1 MRIMHI
7 SKTIILFT
15 SLNTFIWSE
24 TITLAPIDIQ
34 EENLTSG
41 TFILSENE
49 AKETNTITLQDRLS
63 RDVSFSTI
71 AGGNVE
77 KTLSFRGVDFKA
89 TEYVEDGIPLYRSVN
104 GLTDPKF
111 TIVNTALLIND
122 GSGTSTLGVSTIGGE
137 VQIATTTPT
146 KAFESTL
153 DTTISNNDEYYHIYA
168 GSLTDNLYI
177 QADASYYHRSD
188 YTLSD
193 AFEPTPVQD
202 DRTRVNSDKSLKN
215 ISLKGGVYLDEELH
229 ISAKASLSR
238 AEYGIAPNVYTDLD
252 APVWDAY
259 TRIDRKDLNS
269 FYLYG
274 DYTINDLQ
282 LSVRAYYDDYEDIF
296 KVYDDPEYL
305 SNWPV
310 VTYDDTRLG
319 TIIKAIKTYNKHT
332 STFIF
337 QAEENEHIRKG
348 GDLDTTQSQANTYKL
363 SYLHDWKLNTFW
375 ELEGGISGTR
385 MEAEKSADASAL
397 MTPENKTTCDAQLK
411 MTYKALHHE
420 IYGGI
425 AKKSRMPAMS
435 EMFTFFPWVVA
446 NPDLKPEKSIQY
458 TLGYQRELVEHTF
471 FNLSLY
477 YYDIDDLII
486 YRDGTYINRE
496 SAKNYGTEMR
506 LASTSLD
513 NHHLRV
519 SYAYAYT
526 QDSEGE
532 ALEFIPRHQ
541 FKLEDTFTIDA
552 NWKAYLGYQYIGSR
566 YSQNSATYSSK
577 EMKLSTYHLFDAQVS
592 YKVSDALHCRTG
604 IKNLLDEAYEW
615 RYGYPAEG
623 RSYYLALEWKL

>member
-1 MRIMHI
+1 MKRII
-7 SKTIILFT
+7 FIICSSTLV
-15 SLNTFIWSE
+15 WSE
-24 TITLAPIDIQ
+24 TITLRPIDVLESNLSKDTVLIT
-34 EENLTSG
+34 EE
-41 TFILSENE
+41 E
-49 AKETNTITLQDRLS
+49 AKETATVTLQERLA

-77 KTLSFRGVDFKA
+77 KTVSFRGVDFKA
-89 TEYVEDGIPLYRSVN
+89 TEYVEEGIPLYRSVN

-111 TIVNTALLIND
+111 TMTNSPLLIND
-122 GSGTSTLGVSTIGGE
+122 GSGTSTLGVSPMGGE
-137 VQIATTTPT
+137 VQIVTATPT

-153 DTTISNNDEYYHIYA
+153 DTTISNNDEYYHTYI
-168 GSLTDNLYI
+168 GMLTDNAYV

-193 AFEPTPVQD
+193 AFEPTPIQD

-215 ISLKGGVYLDEELH
+215 ISLKGGVYLDEDLH
-229 ISAKASLSR
+229 IAAKASLTS

-274 DYTINDLQ
+274 DYTVNDLQ
-282 LSVRAYYDDYEDIF
+282 LSIRAYYDDYEDIF
-296 KVYDDPEYL
+296 KVYNDPEYL

-319 TIIKAIKTYNKHT
+319 TIIKAIKTYNNHT

-337 QAEENEHIRKG
+337 QAEGNEHIRKG
-348 GDLDTTQSQANTYKL
+348 GNLDTTQSQANTYKL
-363 SYLHDWKLNTFW
+363 SYLHLWKLNPYW
-375 ELEGGISGTR
+375 ELEGGLSGTR
-385 MEAEKSADASAL
+385 MQAEKSADANAL
-397 MTPENKTTCDAQLK
+397 IAPEDKTTCDAQLK
-411 MTYKALHHE
+411 MTYKTEQHE

-425 AKKSRMPAMS
+425 AKKSRIPAMS
-435 EMFTFFPWVVA
+435 EMFTFFPWVA
-446 NPDLKPEKSIQY
+446 SNPDLKPEKSMQY
-458 TLGYQRELVEHTF
+458 TLGYQRDLIENTF

-477 YYDIDDLII
+477 YYDINDLII
-486 YRDGTYINRE
+486 YRDDMYINRE

-506 LASTSLD
+506 LGSTSLD
-513 NHHLRV
+513 NHYLRV

-541 FKLEDTFTIDA
+541 FKIEDTFTIDA
-552 NWKAYLGYQYIGSR
+552 NWKAYLGYQFIGSR
-566 YSQNSATYSSK
+566 YTQNSATYSSE
-577 EMKLSTYHLFDAQVS
+577 EMKLSTYHLLDAQVS
-592 YKVSDALHCRTG
+592 YKVSDAIHCRTG

-623 RSYYLALEWKL
+623 RSYYLSLEWNL